1 MAARGLGIASIF
13 TTLLACGS
21 ALLACGD
28 PGPES
33 LVIVSLDT
41 VRRDHLSTYGYARKT
56 SPHLDALAEE
66 SLVFEGAFAQHVNT
80 HPSHASMFTGLYPN
94 VHGSI
99 YNGMRLPAGR
109 ATLAQLLVGAG
120 FRTAAFVSGAT
131 MVAQTGLDR
140 GFEVYDDSLGGAR
153 RDGGA
158 TVALALD
165 WLGQRIPGERFFL
178 FVHLFDAHGPYTFE
192 DPPRF
197 RSTGPGPEL
206 VRIPAYQRLRDES
219 GQLRVDLN
227 EYVDRYDSLIHYSDD
242 QLGKL
247 LAALDL
253 DTSVVVVLS
262 DHGETLG
269 ERHHSLD
276 HGGQTTDEQ
285 IRIPL
290 IMSVPRQRG
299 RRLADLVETVDLVPT
314 LLELLG
320 VPAPEALEVQGRSLV
335 PLILGPEVESAPER
349 AVFSS
354 ALALAPR
361 HADRGYRFELGGQI
375 HSLRTER
382 WKLVR
387 YPGTDGEVLELYDL
401 ARDPGE
407 LENRADSEPAL
418 RDEYLGRLERWM
430 SQGPLAHPP
439 AEISPELRSYLLQL
453 GYGEP

>member
-1 MAARGLGIASIF
+1 MAARILGIVWIC
-13 TTLLACGS
+13 T
-21 ALLACGD
+21 ALLACGNGLLACGV
-28 PGPES
+28 PAPES

-56 SPHLDALAEE
+56 SPRLDALAEE

-109 ATLAQLLVGAG
+109 ATLAQLLAGAG

-153 RDGGA
+153 RDGA
-158 TVALALD
+158 ETVALAMD
-165 WLGQRIPGERFFL
+165 WLGGRESGERFFL

-192 DPPRF
+192 GPPRF
-197 RSTGPGPEL
+197 RSTGPGREL
-206 VRIPAYQRLRDES
+206 ERIPGYQRLRDES
-219 GQLRVDLN
+219 GQLRVGLN

-242 QLGKL
+242 QLGEL

-253 DTSVVVVLS
+253 DTTVVVVLS

-269 ERHHSLD
+269 ERHQSLD

-290 IMSVPRQRG
+290 VMSSPRQRG
-299 RRLADLVETVDLVPT
+299 RRLSELVETVDLVPT
-314 LLELLG
+314 LLELLE
-320 VPAPEALEVQGRSLV
+320 VPVPQALTLQGRSLV
-335 PLILGPEVESAPER
+335 PLILGRELQSTPER

-354 ALALAPR
+354 AVALAPR

-375 HSLRTER
+375 HSLRTEH

-387 YPGTDGEVLELYDL
+387 YPGVDGELLELYDL
-401 ARDPGE
+401 DRDPGE

-418 RDEYLGRLERWM
+418 RDEYLGRLEHWM
-430 SQGPLAHPP
+430 SQGPSAHPP
-439 AEISPELRSYLLQL
+439 AEIGPELRSYLNQL
-453 GYGEP
+453 GYTEP